1 MDMQTAILIVT
12 AACTVV
18 VTIATWG
25 FVTGRFV
32 AKTDPEIF
40 SQAMNGFRID
50 VSRRFDEAGKELS
63 KAMTYVQ
70 GMESR
75 FTREFLARELAES
88 RFNEHRRELDRLQR
102 ELDALRHDKHNHS

>member
-1 MDMQTAILIVT
+1 MDVQTAILIVT

-25 FVTGRFV
+25 FATGRFV
-32 AKTDPEIF
+32 AQSNPDQFTNALN
-40 SQAMNGFRID
+40 SLRAD

-75 FTREFLARELAES
+75 FLREFINRELADTQ
-88 RFNEHRRELDRLQR
+88 FAAIHRELDQLRQ
-102 ELDALRHDKHNHS
+102 ELRAIKTRHNT